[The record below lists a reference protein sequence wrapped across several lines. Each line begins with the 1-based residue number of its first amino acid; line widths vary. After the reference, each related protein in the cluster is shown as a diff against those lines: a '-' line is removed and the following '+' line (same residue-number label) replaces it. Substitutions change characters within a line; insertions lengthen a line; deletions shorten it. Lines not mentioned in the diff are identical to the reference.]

1 MGLKTFRFAK
11 ISDERVGMA
20 VADAV
25 FRLEPFDLFHV
36 LFVKAALKQ
45 VKPMGNRFP
54 ISFFNR
60 REIRG
65 GSLNYVGH
73 EPNISESVR
82 TCA

>member
-1 MGLKTFRFAK
+1 MT
-11 ISDERVGMA
+11 VP
-20 VADAV
+20 DAV

-36 LFVKAALKQ
+36 LFVKATLKQ

-65 GSLNYVGH
+65 GSLNFVGH
-73 EPNISESVR
+73 VSKITESVR